1 MPSETI
7 ASAEQHL
14 YIEATRFTATSWKK
28 QEFMFQPICGY
39 DSDSDSRA
47 KIAARHPLVVIIG
60 AMPDPSQSES
70 STSRRNRDHRSSAG
84 PLSWVALILAV
95 AALALAGWTF
105 YKSEYSSTPTYSD
118 TQRAEAKV
126 KACGAADLV
135 RRGVSLN
142 TNLQPAGG
150 PEDVTGSL
158 AVAANARVALPN
170 GGQYLLSQ
178 LDPAT
183 PTDLADAVRNFA
195 NNLTDIG
202 AAATAGAQ
210 NADPEQAA
218 RLRDAD
224 TANATVVELCK

>member
-1 MPSETI
+1 MSRPF
-7 ASAEQHL
+7 
-14 YIEATRFTATSWKK
+14 R
-28 QEFMFQPICGY
+28 GY
-39 DSDSDSRA
+39 DSDGDSRA
-47 KIAARHPLVVIIG
+47 KIAVRHPLVVIIS
-60 AMPDPSQSES
+60 AMPDSSLSES
-70 STSRRNRDHRSSAG
+70 SSSRRNRDRRSSAG
-84 PLSWVALILAV
+84 PVSWVALILAV

-105 YKSEYSSTPTYSD
+105 YTSDKSSTPAYSD

-126 KACGAADLV
+126 KACGAVDLV

-158 AVAANARVALPN
+158 AVAANARVALSD
-170 GGQYLLSQ
+170 GGQYLLSR

-195 NNLTDIG
+195 NNLMDIG
-202 AAATAGAQ
+202 AAATAGSQ
-210 NADPEQAA
+210 NTDPEQAA

-224 TANATVVELCK
+224 TANATIVELCK